1 MKHRLQK
8 GNSQMLVDSLGAEL
22 CSLVIEGKERLW
34 SADAKWWPRHSPVLF
49 PTIGRNKNDHIQVD
63 GQVYPMTQH
72 GFARDLEFEL
82 KPEKSSETVLHF
94 SLYDSGETL
103 QRFPFPFELHLVYT
117 LLKNGVHVRYEVFNP
132 GNRPLPFA
140 LGAHPAFFLPVT
152 GFEGVYMD
160 FMEEEHF
167 ERHLLNEGLFTGQ
180 TLSMGKGTRLPITQ
194 TDFDLDA
201 IVFKNIPSR
210 KIELIGPGLHLE
222 MQFGGFQD
230 LGIWTKKGCE
240 EFLCLESWY
249 GYADSVNGEEELIK
263 RDGIHLLEA
272 GKSFEAFWQVSF
284 S

>member
-1 MKHRLQK
+1 
-8 GNSQMLVDSLGAEL
+8 MLVNSLGAEL
-22 CSLVIEGKERLW
+22 CSLVIDGKECLW
-34 SADAKWWPRHSPVLF
+34 SADPKWWPRHSPVLF
-49 PTIGRNKNDHIQVD
+49 PTIGKSKNDQIQVD
-63 GQVYPMTQH
+63 GQVYPMSQH

-82 KPEKSSETVLHF
+82 KAEKSSETVLHF

-140 LGAHPAFFLPVT
+140 LGAHPAFLLPAS

-167 ERHLLNEGLFTGQ
+167 ERHLLDGGLFNGQ
-180 TLSMGKGTRLPITQ
+180 TLSMGKGTRLPLTREH
-194 TDFDLDA
+194 FDLDA
-201 IVFKNIPSR
+201 IVLKNIPSR
-210 KIELIGPGLHLE
+210 KIELKGPGLHLE

-240 EFLCLESWY
+240 EFLCLEPWY
-249 GYADSVNGEEELIK
+249 GYADSLKGETELFK